1 MTPYRILKLR
11 SGDDIIT
18 RIKGNAGGKLLI
30 DRPMQM
36 KVTTQITQ
44 TGLRR
49 DVLILRDWLDHT
61 NESDTKIPED
71 WVATFLTPD
80 SPTVDLYI
88 KQKESDD
95 LDPPYDNVVE
105 LPAPQATPPKNIT
118 EENMIRDALTQK
130 MMDQQKFQDFIQ
142 MNMAIPPQIFM
153 QMINQGLL
161 GEPEEID
168 DTEIEDDDDWF
179 NNNDR
184 FKDWPDEDKF

>member
-1 MTPYRILKLR
+1 
-11 SGDDIIT
+11 
-18 RIKGNAGGKLLI
+18 
-30 DRPMQM
+30 MQM

-88 KQKESDD
+88 KQKEADD
-95 LDPPYDNVVE
+95 LDPPYDNVVG
-105 LPAPQATPPKNIT
+105 LPTPQATPPRNIT
-118 EENMIRDALTQK
+118 EENMIRDAFTEK
-130 MMDQQKFQDFIQ
+130 MMGQQQFQNFIQ